1 MSDIQNRVEKVL
13 QLEMDLDMQQDEYA
27 RLQQDYFN
35 QDRPLKVENQE
46 LRSQINQLNLMIH
59 KSVTD
64 KQKYKIQSEQSD
76 KQIESLKNK
85 INDLNTKLKQ
95 QQQSLEKYKIVLKQA

>member
-1 MSDIQNRVEKVL
+1 
-13 QLEMDLDMQQDEYA
+13 
-27 RLQQDYFN
+27 
-35 QDRPLKVENQE
+35 
-46 LRSQINQLNLMIH
+46 MIH

-95 QQQSLEKYKIVLKQA
+95 